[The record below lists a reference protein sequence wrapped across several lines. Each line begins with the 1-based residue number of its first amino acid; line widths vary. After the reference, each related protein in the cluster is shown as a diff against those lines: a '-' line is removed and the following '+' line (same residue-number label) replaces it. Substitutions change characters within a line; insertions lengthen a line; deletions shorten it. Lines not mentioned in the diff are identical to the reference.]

1 MTISEYNTQTEQNNP
16 NKGILKALA
25 IIETVNRIAEQND
38 VMYSEARTRYIL
50 TTSESEKNTNQTSA
64 KFMLRKNIFTIDTNP
79 SSITIVVNDE
89 KILVQF
95 EWPLGQ
101 PIEVIERIPV
111 MSSEDKIALY
121 KTLGIPIVLPSAS
134 TRSFYLAIKPGINIY
149 MPSDMANVDMDLRFA
164 ELQAV
169 TERRNIQTQDIENK
183 FSRQM
188 AEANRRLN
196 SPGLIKAGLTR
207 KEFWRT

>member
-16 NKGILKALA
+16 SKGILKALA
-25 IIETVNRIAEQND
+25 IIETVNRIAEQNN
-38 VMYSEARTRYIL
+38 VTYPEARTRYIL

-64 KFMLRKNIFTIDTNP
+64 SAKFMLRKNTFTIDMNP
-79 SSITIVVNDE
+79 SSVTIVVNDE

-164 ELQAV
+164 ELRAV

-183 FSRQM
+183 FSRQ
-188 AEANRRLN
+188 RLK
-196 SPGLIKAGLTR
+196 LIAD
-207 KEFWRT
+207 

>member
-16 NKGILKALA
+16 SKGILKALA
-25 IIETVNRIAEQND
+25 IIETVNRIAEQNN
-38 VMYSEARTRYIL
+38 VSYPEARTRYIL

-64 KFMLRKNIFTIDTNP
+64 SAKFMLRKNTFTIDMNP
-79 SSITIVVNDE
+79 SSVTIVVNDE

-164 ELQAV
+164 ELRAV

-183 FSRQM
+183 FSRQ
-188 AEANRRLN
+188 RLK
-196 SPGLIKAGLTR
+196 LIAD
-207 KEFWRT
+207 

>member
-16 NKGILKALA
+16 SKGILKALA
-25 IIETVNRIAEQND
+25 IIETVNRIAEQNN
-38 VMYSEARTRYIL
+38 VTYPEARTRYIL

-64 KFMLRKNIFTIDTNP
+64 SAKFMLRKNTFTIDMNP
-79 SSITIVVNDE
+79 SSVTIVVNDE

-149 MPSDMANVDMDLRFA
+149 MPSDMPNVDMDLRFA
-164 ELQAV
+164 ELRAV

-183 FSRQM
+183 FSRQ
-188 AEANRRLN
+188 RLK
-196 SPGLIKAGLTR
+196 LIAD
-207 KEFWRT
+207 